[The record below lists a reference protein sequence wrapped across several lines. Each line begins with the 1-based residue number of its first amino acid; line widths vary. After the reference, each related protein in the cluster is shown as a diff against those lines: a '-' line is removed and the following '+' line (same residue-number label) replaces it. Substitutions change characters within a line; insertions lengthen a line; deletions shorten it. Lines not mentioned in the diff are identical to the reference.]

1 MRLSSR
7 VHSGYTCEYQG
18 YLHTRYWNVQTVHV
32 THTIWFNK
40 ARNQGLMIEFVCG
53 ASSLSP
59 ELSLISDKLNIS
71 RGMNLDLNAKKQN
84 NKWNI
89 QSKQ

>member
-1 MRLSSR
+1 
-7 VHSGYTCEYQG
+7 
-18 YLHTRYWNVQTVHV
+18 
-32 THTIWFNK
+32 
-40 ARNQGLMIEFVCG
+40 MIEFVCV

-84 NKWNI
+84 NK
-89 QSKQ
+89 